1 MKKHKEQQQQQNN
14 MDNFNKS
21 ANQLWKESNTTLS
34 FKDWLDR
41 EKQKGK
47 FIPNKK
53 FKGVD
58 GIDTSKLD
66 DILEQANQKTLD
78 SLGLDSNKF
87 EDKLGITKKDFV
99 FRDSNKFIG
108 LNKWLLI
115 SSLVLI
121 GGAIA
126 YKVYK
131 KNK

>member
-1 MKKHKEQQQQQNN
+1 
-14 MDNFNKS
+14 MDNFSKS

-34 FKDWLDR
+34 FKDWLER

-58 GIDTSKLD
+58 GVDTTKIDKV
-66 DILEQANQKTLD
+66 LEEANTKIKDTI
-78 SLGLDSNKF
+78 GLDSTKF
-87 EDKLGITKKDFV
+87 EDILGITKKDE
-99 FRDSNKFIG
+99 DLKDKNKFLG
-108 LNKWLLI
+108 LNKWLLL
-115 SSLVLI
+115 SSLLVI

-126 YKVYK
+126 YKVYN

>member
-1 MKKHKEQQQQQNN
+1 
-14 MDNFNKS
+14 MDNFSKS

-34 FKDWLDR
+34 FKDWLER

-53 FKGVD
+53 FKSVDGVD
-58 GIDTSKLD
+58 GVDTTKIDK
-66 DILEQANQKTLD
+66 ILEEANTKIADTI
-78 SLGLDSNKF
+78 GLDSTKF
-87 EDKLGITKKDFV
+87 EDILGITKKDENL
-99 FRDSNKFIG
+99 RDKNKFLG

-115 SSLVLI
+115 SSLVVI

-126 YKVYK
+126 YKVYN

>member
-1 MKKHKEQQQQQNN
+1 
-14 MDNFNKS
+14 MDNFSKS
-21 ANQLWKESNTTLS
+21 ANQLWKESNTSLS

-58 GIDTSKLD
+58 GIDTTKID
-66 DILEQANQKTLD
+66 AILEDANQKAIDT
-78 SLGLDSNKF
+78 LGLDGKKF
-87 EDKLGITKKDFV
+87 EDVLGMTKKDV
-99 FRDSNKFIG
+99 TERDTNKFLG

-115 SSLVLI
+115 SSLVVI
-121 GGAIA
+121 GGAVA
-126 YKVYK
+126 YKIYK

>member
-1 MKKHKEQQQQQNN
+1 
-14 MDNFNKS
+14 MDNFKKS
-21 ANQLWKESNTTLS
+21 ANQLWKESNTSLS

-41 EKQKGK
+41 EKEKGK

-58 GIDTSKLD
+58 GVDTTKIDN
-66 DILEQANQKTLD
+66 ILEEANTKAVD
-78 SLGLDSNKF
+78 SLGLDSTKF
-87 EDKLGITKKDFV
+87 EDALGINKSNADT
-99 FRDSNKFIG
+99 RDNNKFLG

-121 GGAIA
+121 GGAVA
-126 YKVYK
+126 YKIYN

>member
-1 MKKHKEQQQQQNN
+1 
-14 MDNFNKS
+14 MDNFSKS

-34 FKDWLDR
+34 FKDWLER

-58 GIDTSKLD
+58 GVDTTKIDKVLEEANSKIVD
-66 DILEQANQKTLD
+66 TI
-78 SLGLDSNKF
+78 GLDSTKF
-87 EDKLGITKKDFV
+87 EDILGITKKDENL
-99 FRDSNKFIG
+99 RDKNKFLG

-115 SSLVLI
+115 SSVALI

-126 YKVYK
+126 YKIYN

>member
-1 MKKHKEQQQQQNN
+1 
-14 MDNFNKS
+14 MDNFSKS

-41 EKQKGK
+41 EKEKGK

-66 DILEQANQKTLD
+66 KVLEEANKKAVD

-87 EDKLGITKKDFV
+87 EDRLGFTKKDV
-99 FRDSNKFIG
+99 LLRDNNKFIG

-115 SSLVLI
+115 SSLLVI

>member
-1 MKKHKEQQQQQNN
+1 
-14 MDNFNKS
+14 MDNFSKS
-21 ANQLWKESNTTLS
+21 ANQLWKESNTSLS

-58 GIDTSKLD
+58 GFDNSNIDK
-66 DILEQANQKTLD
+66 ILEEANKKAVD

-87 EDKLGITKKDFV
+87 ENKLGINKSNVTDVNK
-99 FRDSNKFIG
+99 NKFLG

-115 SSLVLI
+115 GSAVVI
-121 GGAIA
+121 TGAI
-126 YKVYK
+126 VYRIYNK
-131 KNK
+131 KK

>member
-1 MKKHKEQQQQQNN
+1 
-14 MDNFNKS
+14 MDNFSKS

-34 FKDWLDR
+34 FKDWLER

-58 GIDTSKLD
+58 GVDTTKIDKV
-66 DILEQANQKTLD
+66 LEEANTKINDTI
-78 SLGLDSNKF
+78 GLDSTKF
-87 EDKLGITKKDFV
+87 EDILGITKKDENL
-99 FRDSNKFIG
+99 RDKNKFLG
-108 LNKWLLI
+108 LNKWLLL
-115 SSLVLI
+115 SSLAVI

-126 YKVYK
+126 YKVYN

>member
-1 MKKHKEQQQQQNN
+1 
-14 MDNFNKS
+14 MDNFTKS

-41 EKQKGK
+41 EKEKGQ

-53 FKGVD
+53 FMGMDGVD
-58 GIDTSKLD
+58 STQIDKV
-66 DILEQANQKTLD
+66 LEQANKEAID

-87 EDKLGITKKDFV
+87 ENILGMTKIDVSK
-99 FRDSNKFIG
+99 RDANKFIG

-121 GGAIA
+121 GGAVA
-126 YKVYK
+126 YKVYN

>member
-1 MKKHKEQQQQQNN
+1 
-14 MDNFNKS
+14 MDNFSKS

-41 EKQKGK
+41 EKEKGK

-58 GIDTSKLD
+58 GVDTTQLD
-66 DILEQANQKTLD
+66 KVLEEANQKTID
-78 SLGLDSNKF
+78 SLGLDSKKF
-87 EDKLGITKKDFV
+87 EDMLGISTREVKG
-99 FRDSNKFIG
+99 RDANKFIG

-115 SSLVLI
+115 SSLVVI

-126 YKVYK
+126 YKVYN

>member
-1 MKKHKEQQQQQNN
+1 
-14 MDNFNKS
+14 MDNFSKS

-58 GIDTSKLD
+58 RVDTTQIDKVLQ
-66 DILEQANQKTLD
+66 EANTKIVDT
-78 SLGLDSNKF
+78 LGLETTKF
-87 EDKLGITKKDFV
+87 EDALGITKKDV
-99 FRDSNKFIG
+99 VNRDSNKFLG

-115 SSLVLI
+115 SSLVVI
-121 GGAIA
+121 GGAVA
-126 YKVYK
+126 YKIYN